1 MTALIYIRGQKF
13 GRLTV
18 IKRSGTATNGNA
30 LWLCQC
36 SCGNT
41 TSVDSYALRH
51 GRAKSCGCLTRE
63 KRARLIRRNPKAV
76 ASMGRLSNLKIRD
89 HHTDLPSKIM
99 SKRNKSGVIGV
110 SWDTNSQRWVA
121 TFFYK
126 GTYLLHKPFLH
137 FEDAVIARQ
146 TMERRYLNKEVN

>member
-1 MTALIYIRGQKF
+1 MTTLIDITGQKF

-18 IKRSGTATNGNA
+18 IRRCGTAKNGNA

-36 SCGNT
+36 RCGNQT
-41 TSVDSYALRH
+41 KADSYALRH
-51 GRAKSCGCLTRE
+51 GRARSCECLTRE
-63 KRARLIRRNPKAV
+63 SRSQLIRRNPKTA
-76 ASMGRLSNLKIRD
+76 ASMGRLSNLKIHD

-110 SWDTNSQRWVA
+110 SWDSNTQKWVA

-126 GTYLLHKPFLH
+126 GRYLLHKPFQH
-137 FEDAVIARQ
+137 FEDAVLARQ
-146 TMERRYLNKEVN
+146 AMESRYLNNKV